1 MNRKNKYSPK
11 HLPQETQSEAYPGV
25 REEAIQEEPAEEPR
39 ADVKHVEERRMEE
52 KKTKKKRRV
61 PLAIWIVAALMLLI
75 ICGSYFGVSY
85 FYSRMNIQAPASEK
99 ESQIAVDDS
108 WKELISNEE
117 LGNIDKKLQENLESE
132 SDWDYSAANVTN
144 ILLIGV
150 DNDYA
155 LGMNE
160 RGNADGIIIA
170 SINKTTK
177 QVVLT
182 SLMRDIYVSVPGAY
196 NTKLTLTYHYGGT
209 QVLIDTIEANFG
221 IPIDNYILVNYLNVI
236 DIVDA
241 VGGLT
246 FDVSADELFWMD
258 EKIRNL
264 NELLGLDGNANLIDP
279 SQAGTLLLN
288 GVQTA
293 AYMRIRYAG
302 NGDFDRTERARNVLM
317 GLKDKAMGMGV
328 TELVS
333 FANVI
338 LPMITTD
345 LSQGKAIG
353 LVMNAPTLLGYKMVS
368 NRVPVDDSWYFADL
382 DGAVVIIDFPVNRE
396 FLSRSIYEGI
406 A

>member
-1 MNRKNKYSPK
+1 MNRKNRYSPK
-11 HLPQETQSEAYPGV
+11 HLPQETQSEAYPEV
-25 REEAIQEEPAEEPR
+25 REESAEEPR

-85 FYSRMNIQAPASEK
+85 FYSRMNIQALASEK

-117 LGNIDKKLQENLESE
+117 LGDIDKKLQENLESE

-302 NGDFDRTERARNVLM
+302 NGDFDRTERTRNVLM

-345 LSQGKAIG
+345 LSQGKAVG